1 MFKHYKERGIAM
13 GKKNSKPENMS
24 EMQEEKRYFI
34 SEVFGERKF
43 LLLREFANRKGLI
56 YVDELNEHLESL
68 KNIRGIGQKKLNII
82 LEKIK
87 NPEVPIKV
95 EPIQLKEIEWET
107 PIERVFRGSYHSLLN
122 YCFKTGRTK
131 LKDLKTLTL
140 EEIRSIDWPGNAIYK
155 SFLKKLEKFGIV
167 PKESDESLDLDK
179 HTMGK
184 LTDDVKLNKAYQNAH
199 VSNLREFLQLGREG
213 RLAIKNYGEISE
225 NLLRE
230 LLKEHNIN
238 LDDFENQYFSKLPH
252 RNMDLKLDDI
262 LPKMKEF
269 LTQRE
274 YFIITNRAIEKKT
287 LESVGSELDLTRERV
302 RQIEKKAVIRTN
314 IYIGPIIQKYA
325 EEIYNMVKEGGGKS
339 KLSNICK
346 TLKCKPESVNLIT
359 YLAGYKDLRTEDDLI
374 FIDLTRTRVWNAPSY
389 DYA

>member
-1 MFKHYKERGIAM
+1 M
-13 GKKNSKPENMS
+13 GKNNMEKEKNVEKKEK
-24 EMQEEKRYFI
+24 KRYFI
-34 SEVFGERKF
+34 NEVFGERKF
-43 LLLREFANRKGLI
+43 LLLREYANRKGLV
-56 YVDELNEHLESL
+56 YVDELEDHLDSL
-68 KNIRGIGQKKLNII
+68 KNIRGIGQKKLELIQ
-82 LEKIK
+82 EKIK
-87 NPEVPIKV
+87 NPEIPTRI

-107 PIERVFRGSYHSLLN
+107 PIERVFRGSYHALLE
-122 YCFKTGRTK
+122 YCYKTGRTK

-140 EEIRSIDWPGNAIYK
+140 EEIRSINWPGNAIYK

-167 PKESDESLDLDK
+167 PEAPKEPLDLEK
-179 HTMGK
+179 HSMGV

-199 VSNLREFLQLGREG
+199 VSNLKEFLQLGREG

-230 LLKEHNIN
+230 LLKEHGI
-238 LDDFENQYFSKLPH
+238 DIDEYENQYLNKFPD
-252 RNMDLKLDDI
+252 RNLNLKLDDI

-274 YFIITNRAIEKKT
+274 YYIITNRALEKKT
-287 LESVGSELDLTRERV
+287 LESVGSELDLTRERI

-325 EEIYNMVKEGGGKS
+325 EEIYQKVKEAGGKM
-339 KLSNICK
+339 KLSQLCK
-346 TLKCKPESVNLIT
+346 TLKCKPESIDLVT
-359 YLAGYKDLRTEDDLI
+359 YLAGYRDIRTEDDLI

-389 DYA
+389 DFA

>member
-1 MFKHYKERGIAM
+1 M
-13 GKKNSKPENMS
+13 GKNNMEKEKNVEKKEK
-24 EMQEEKRYFI
+24 KRYFI
-34 SEVFGERKF
+34 NEVFGERKF
-43 LLLREFANRKGLI
+43 LLLREYANRKGLV
-56 YVDELNEHLESL
+56 YVDELEDHLDSL
-68 KNIRGIGQKKLNII
+68 KNIRGIGQKKLELIQ
-82 LEKIK
+82 EKIK
-87 NPEVPIKV
+87 NPEIPTRI

-107 PIERVFRGSYHSLLN
+107 PIERVFRGSYHALIE
-122 YCFKTGRTK
+122 YCYKTGRTK

-140 EEIRSIDWPGNAIYK
+140 EEIRSINWPGNAIYK

-167 PKESDESLDLDK
+167 PEPIKEPLDLEK
-179 HTMGK
+179 HSMGV

-199 VSNLREFLQLGREG
+199 VSNLKEFLQLGREG

-230 LLKEHNIN
+230 LLKEHGI
-238 LDDFENQYFSKLPH
+238 DIDEYENQYLNKFPD
-252 RNMDLKLDDI
+252 RNLNLKLDDI

-274 YFIITNRAIEKKT
+274 YYIITNRALEKKT
-287 LESVGSELDLTRERV
+287 LESVGSELDLTRERI

-325 EEIYNMVKEGGGKS
+325 EEIYQKVKEAGGKM
-339 KLSNICK
+339 KLSQLCK
-346 TLKCKPESVNLIT
+346 TLKCKPESIDLVT
-359 YLAGYKDLRTEDDLI
+359 YLAGYRDIRTEDDLI

-389 DYA
+389 DFA

>member
-1 MFKHYKERGIAM
+1 MEKEKNVE
-13 GKKNSKPENMS
+13 KKEK
-24 EMQEEKRYFI
+24 KRYFI
-34 SEVFGERKF
+34 NEVFGERKF
-43 LLLREFANRKGLI
+43 LLLREYANRKGLV
-56 YVDELNEHLESL
+56 YVDELEDHLDSL
-68 KNIRGIGQKKLNII
+68 KNIRGIGQKKLELIQ
-82 LEKIK
+82 EKIK
-87 NPEVPIKV
+87 NPEIPTRI

-107 PIERVFRGSYHSLLN
+107 PIERVFRGSYHALLE
-122 YCFKTGRTK
+122 YCYKTGRTK

-140 EEIRSIDWPGNAIYK
+140 EEIRSINWPGNAIYK

-167 PKESDESLDLDK
+167 PEAPKEPLDLEK
-179 HTMGK
+179 HSMGV

-199 VSNLREFLQLGREG
+199 VSNLKEFLQLGREG

-230 LLKEHNIN
+230 LLKEHGI
-238 LDDFENQYFSKLPH
+238 DIDEYENQYLNKFPD
-252 RNMDLKLDDI
+252 RNLNLKLDDI

-274 YFIITNRAIEKKT
+274 YYIITNRALEKKT
-287 LESVGSELDLTRERV
+287 LESVGSELDLTRERI

-325 EEIYNMVKEGGGKS
+325 EEIYQKVKEAGGKM
-339 KLSNICK
+339 KLSQLCK
-346 TLKCKPESVNLIT
+346 TLKCKPESIDLVT
-359 YLAGYKDLRTEDDLI
+359 YLAGYRDIRTEDDLI

-389 DYA
+389 DFA

>member
-1 MFKHYKERGIAM
+1 MA
-13 GKKNSKPENMS
+13 KKNHK
-24 EMQEEKRYFI
+24 QEDKLEKEEGKRYFI
-34 SEVFGERKF
+34 NEVFAERKF
-43 LLLREFANRKGLI
+43 LLLREFANKKGLI
-56 YVDELNEHLESL
+56 YVDQLNDYIDNL

-87 NPEVPIKV
+87 NPELTIKV
-95 EPIQLKEIEWET
+95 EPIHLKEIEWET
-107 PIERVFRGSYHSLLN
+107 PIERVFRGSYHALLE

-140 EEIRSIDWPGNAIYK
+140 EEIRSIPWPGNAIYK
-155 SFLKKLEKFGIV
+155 SFLKKLEKFGIN
-167 PKESDESLDLDK
+167 PQESNEPLDLDK
-179 HTMGK
+179 HPMGK
-184 LTDDVKLNKAYQNAH
+184 LTDDVKLNKAYHNAH

-230 LLKEHNIN
+230 LLKEHGIN
-238 LDDFENQYFSKLPH
+238 LEDFENQYFSKLPN
-252 RNMDLKLDDI
+252 RNMDLKPDEI
-262 LPKMKEF
+262 LPNMKEF

-287 LESVGSELDLTRERV
+287 LESVGSELDLTRERI

-325 EEIYNMVKEGGGKS
+325 EEIYNTVKQSGGKA
-339 KLSNICK
+339 KLSNLCK
-346 TLKCKPESVNLIT
+346 NLKCKPESVNLIT

-374 FIDLTRTRVWNAPSY
+374 FIDLTRTRIWNAPSY
-389 DYA
+389 DFA